1 MTTFDNSGIQNM
13 NYLTELRKYVGHRPL
28 LMVGATVFVFDEKG
42 RLLLL
47 KRRDNQCWGPPGG
60 AVEPG
65 EVVEEAAKRETL
77 EETGLEL
84 GELSLYGVFSGEDQF
99 YRYPNGDEV
108 HNVTI
113 VYLARVQGGEIQ
125 ISAEHTD
132 WGYFPP
138 SEIPSEISP
147 PIIPILKKLLAE

>member
-1 MTTFDNSGIQNM
+1 MTTLDKSGIQNM

-65 EVVEEAAKRETL
+65 EVVENAAKRETL

-84 GELSLYGVFSGEDQF
+84 DELSLYGVFSGEDQF

-113 VYLARVQGGEIQ
+113 VYLAHVQGGEVQ

-138 SEIPSEISP
+138 AEIPSEISP
-147 PIIPILKKLLAE
+147 PIIPILKKLLH

>member
-1 MTTFDNSGIQNM
+1 MD
-13 NYLTELRKYVGHRPL
+13 YLLELRKYVGHRPL
-28 LMVGATVFVFDEKG
+28 LMVGATVFVFDEQD

-77 EETGLEL
+77 EETGLKL
-84 GELSLYGVFSGEDQF
+84 GELSLYGVFSGDDQF

-113 VYLARVQGGEIQ
+113 TYISRIQGGGVH
-125 ISAEHTD
+125 ISPEHTD
-132 WGYFPP
+132 WKYFQLT
-138 SEIPSEISP
+138 EIPSAISP
-147 PIIPILKKLLAE
+147 PIIPILKKLLADKSVTPRIDI